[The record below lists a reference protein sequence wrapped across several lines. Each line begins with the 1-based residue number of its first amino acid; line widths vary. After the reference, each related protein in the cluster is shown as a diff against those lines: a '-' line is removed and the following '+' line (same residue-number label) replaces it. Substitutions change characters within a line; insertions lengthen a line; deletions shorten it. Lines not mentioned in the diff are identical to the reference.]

1 MKPISSYVKDEFI
14 NKIKVINEVPEKT
27 YLVTVDVKLIFTN
40 ISKSG
45 HVIAKQAKL

>member
-1 MKPISSYVKDEFI
+1 MKPISSYVKDELI

-27 YLVTVDVKLIFTN
+27 YLVTMDVKSIFTN

-45 HVIAKQAKL
+45 QVITEQTKL

>member
-14 NKIKVINEVPEKT
+14 NKVKVINEVPEKT

-40 ISKSG
+40 ISKSR
-45 HVIAKQAKL
+45 HVITEQTKL